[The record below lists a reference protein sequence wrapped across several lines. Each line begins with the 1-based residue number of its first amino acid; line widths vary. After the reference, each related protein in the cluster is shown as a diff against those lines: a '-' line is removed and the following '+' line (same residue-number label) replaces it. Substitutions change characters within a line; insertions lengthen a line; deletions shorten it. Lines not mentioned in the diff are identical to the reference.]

1 MNKATKQ
8 WLHIAEYD
16 LETAKAMLKTGR
28 YLYVAFMCHQ
38 SLEKLLKGIIS
49 NKKEEM
55 PPYTHNLVLL
65 ANLSGIL
72 FRIGHVDF
80 LAILNP
86 YNIEARYPKTKQ
98 ALSKLCTKRAAASI
112 LKRTEKLFIWLKQK
126 LN

>member
-1 MNKATKQ
+1 MNKVTKQ
-8 WLHIAEYD
+8 WLQIAEYD
-16 LETAKAMLKTGR
+16 LETARAMLKTGR
-28 YLYVAFMCHQ
+28 YLYVAYMCHQ

-49 NKKEEM
+49 SKKEEM

-65 ANLSGIL
+65 ANLSDIR
-72 FRIGHVDF
+72 FNNNQINF

-98 ALSKLCTKRAAASI
+98 ALSKLCTKITATDI
-112 LKRTEKLFIWLKQK
+112 LKRTEELYIWLKQK